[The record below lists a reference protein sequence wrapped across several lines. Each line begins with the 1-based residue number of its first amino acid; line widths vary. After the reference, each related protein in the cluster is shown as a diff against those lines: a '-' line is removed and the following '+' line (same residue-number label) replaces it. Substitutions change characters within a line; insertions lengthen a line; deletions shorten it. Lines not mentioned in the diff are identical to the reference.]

1 MNKNTILLFIIILLS
16 ILLVVYGNYLF
27 NKVNVTKEPFQL
39 YSNSNN
45 VSQYNSSSACNYY
58 PWGPNQESCVKNCT
72 SKDRIGLWDVD
83 GRQCDENVCKD
94 ICANCDNEV
103 SCQWISAWSEKDKQ
117 KFFGSNNNNG
127 VLSKLLPRTLNISG
141 ISYPASMATDFFE
154 KDSGDKFAH
163 IKIFWENYNDSTS
176 FMVHYYD
183 MNSSQNMI
191 KVYTDILSN
200 AVEYEIK
207 GLNSNS
213 EYSIIMYGLNDYGIS
228 NPSNIMIVKT

>member
-1 MNKNTILLFIIILLS
+1 
-16 ILLVVYGNYLF
+16 
-27 NKVNVTKEPFQL
+27 
-39 YSNSNN
+39 
-45 VSQYNSSSACNYY
+45 QYNSSSSCNYY

-72 SKDRIGLWDVD
+72 SNDRIGLWDVD

-117 KFFGSNNNNG
+117 KFFGSNNNSG

-141 ISYPASMATDFFE
+141 MSYPGSMAKDFFD
-154 KDSGDKFAH
+154 KDSGDKYVH
-163 IKIFWENYNDSTS
+163 IKIFWDNYNDATS

-183 MNSSQNMI
+183 MNASQNMI
-191 KVYTDILSN
+191 KVYTIDDKT
-200 AVEYEIK
+200 AVEYELK

-213 EYSIIMYGLNDYGIS
+213 EYSVIMYGINDYGIS
-228 NPSNIMIVKT
+228 KASN